1 MSRAVVYID
10 TWVDKLAILSTMTQG
25 HLQTIWK
32 FAEISRKVSI
42 LIYLYRWAENEIFLK
57 ILLFSLIFTIFTD
70 FIHWLYSL
78 IKCLQFSRMY
88 VTSFS
93 FHSKYLTRLI
103 FAEVNFHEIN
113 FCVYLFFAWIYFRG
127 WSNFNNFAWINFCG
141 RQNLYLKKLLFLI
154 CL

>member
-10 TWVDKLAILSTMTQG
+10 TWVDKLATLSTMTQG

-32 FAEISRKVSI
+32 FAKISRKVSV

-57 ILLFSLIFTIFTD
+57 MLLFSNTD
-70 FIHWLYSL
+70 IHRFLWLYSL
-78 IKCLQFSRMY
+78 MECLQFSRMY

-113 FCVYLFFAWIYFRG
+113 FRVYLFFAWIYFRG

-141 RQNLYLKKLLFLI
+141 QQNFYLKKLLFII